1 VRYLIIPAKDVQ
13 TGDVIFTNNG
23 DGDGIQFCGRVIGQ
37 TVPRPHPQITEW
49 RVEVVVS
56 DENDEQGAH
65 TTIGFRDGTL
75 VGVARDDAY
84 VDVDVA
90 AILSNLDND

>member
-1 VRYLIIPAKDVQ
+1 VKYLILPAKDVQ

-23 DGDGIQFCGRVIGQ
+23 DVKGIQFCGRVIGL
-37 TVPRPHPQITEW
+37 TNPRPHPLITEF
-49 RVEVVVS
+49 RVEVVVGLE
-56 DENDEQGAH
+56 ENDETGKH

-75 VGVARDDAY
+75 VGVARDDEY

-90 AILSNLDND
+90 AILNDMDK